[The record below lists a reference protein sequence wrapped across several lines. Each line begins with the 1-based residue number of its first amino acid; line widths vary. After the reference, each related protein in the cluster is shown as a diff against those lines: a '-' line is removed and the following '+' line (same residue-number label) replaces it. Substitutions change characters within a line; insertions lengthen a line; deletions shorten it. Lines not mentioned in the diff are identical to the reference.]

1 MKKKTI
7 EKIPYLTLP
16 KVSRKKNVK
25 YVGVTAVK
33 NVGHERHFFLEVYRN
48 MKKAEAEPVVRIV
61 LTKKDFGT
69 YWPKDGTWTRSK
81 VTTQDYTL
89 RCIWEDKSHRTWEEQ
104 EKENVLYQ
112 TEDLE
117 RIKKFFAD
125 IKIWKEDRWW
135 DYIEKHQDHIV
146 RTERNE
152 QNRRKYERRQQALND
167 RIKNTPELPEAEILE
182 HADKRYFSR
191 KHYLYYK
198 KRGCWAQIACSKC
211 GGVTEA
217 RWKDGI
223 SYKSQFQKW
232 TDEPKA
238 GQAGKCLLC
247 GEIGEW
253 KCQGKVKSAFSKS
266 IHLFLGHR
274 YKETGFVM
282 RYIEVSKE
290 WQLELTAGKDGP
302 EMLGACEELS
312 GIEVARAYF
321 EEGKPVQIDYNKH
334 DFWKGEDFWDD
345 CNLYGNANIQI
356 KSAPIMWQT
365 YPEMKGTF
373 LQYSALREY
382 EAVVDEVNPIDY
394 LERYQH
400 TPQIEMLVKLNLI
413 GVVKELVRYRYGIV
427 VNIDANRPDE
437 FLGIR
442 KERVKQI
449 MEKKGSVDFLEV
461 MQMEKRMKQVW
472 TDEQIC
478 HIKEIGIKRGQ
489 IETTL
494 HYMSIQQLLNRVK
507 KYAGC
512 EYGTGCPNAEARIRH
527 IALTYMD
534 YLSMRQDLGY
544 DLNNTV
550 YQQPRNLEAAH
561 QKMVMESS
569 QKELDTRLLE
579 VKEKFPDIRKNYRKL
594 RNRFFYEDE
603 KLFIR
608 PARSAEEIIMEGRL
622 LHHCVGRDDYLEKH
636 NVGETYILMVRDQKD
651 PELPYIT
658 VEIDAK
664 LERIIQWY
672 GANDKK
678 PDKDNMQKWLDNY
691 ITRLRCGALAAGSTA
706 GQPEVQQILQSAM

>member
-69 YWPKDGTWTRSK
+69 YWTKDGTWTRSK
-81 VTTQDYTL
+81 VTTQGYTL
-89 RCIWEDKSHRTWEEQ
+89 RCIWEDKSHRIWEEQ

-182 HADKRYFSR
+182 SADKRYFSP

-198 KRGCWAQIACSKC
+198 KRGCWVQIACSKC

-223 SYKSQFQKW
+223 SYKSQFQRW
-232 TDEPKA
+232 TDEPRE
-238 GQAGKCLLC
+238 GRTGKCLLC
-247 GEIGEW
+247 GEAGEW
-253 KCQGKVKSAFSKS
+253 KCQGKVKSAFRKS
-266 IHLFLGHR
+266 VYLFFGQR

-282 RYIEVSKE
+282 RYIKAGKE
-290 WQLELTAGKDGP
+290 WQLELAARDNGT
-302 EMLGACEELS
+302 EMVSACEKLS
-312 GIEVARAYF
+312 AVEVARAYF
-321 EEGKPVQIDYNKH
+321 EEGKPVQIDYHKYNG
-334 DFWKGEDFWDD
+334 WQGNFWDD
-345 CNLYGNANIQI
+345 CNLYGMNNIRI
-356 KSAPIMWQT
+356 ESAPVMWQT
-365 YPEMKGTF
+365 YPEMKETF
-373 LQYSALREY
+373 LQYSALKEY
-382 EAVVDEVNPIDY
+382 VAAVDEVNPVEY
-394 LERYQH
+394 LRHYQQ

-413 GVVKELVRYRYGIV
+413 GVVKELVRGHCGIV
-427 VNIDANRPDE
+427 VNIGAERPAE
-437 FLGIR
+437 VLGIR
-442 KERVKQI
+442 KERVKQL
-449 MEKKGSVDFLEV
+449 MEKKGSTGLLKV

-472 TDEQIC
+472 TDEQIRRL
-478 HIKEIGIKRGQ
+478 KETGLMRGQ

-494 HYMSIQQLLNRVK
+494 RYMSLQQLLNRVK

-608 PARSAEEIIMEGRL
+608 PARSAEEIIMEGRI
-622 LHHCVGRDDYLEKH
+622 LHHCVGGDDYLEKH
-636 NVGETYILMVRDQKD
+636 NVGETYILMVRDQRD

-691 ITRLRCGALAAGSTA
+691 ITRLRCGALAAGSTE
-706 GQPEVQQILQSAM
+706 GQPEVQQMLQPAM